1 MTWAYIPST
10 CLDFAPASADS
21 SLPSELPNPALAESL
36 TWRGKPLP
44 SALWSRRWK
53 RGGFIRLLS
62 GLTLEPSKADDG
74 VERFIAS
81 LRATPASPIP
91 SPGSARGAA
100 TTVGSSTS
108 SSASLMK
115 AGLLVS
121 SAKTSRG
128 TSTDSSTPSSRLWKG
143 WATALRLESSQR
155 AASEPPIAGSDF
167 SSWQT
172 ARATTG
178 AYTRDGGEKGK
189 ERPSLHGQAEE
200 WGTPLAS
207 ERAATPR
214 EVHHGVQLANQVN
227 EWPTAKALSGGPNSE
242 RDSRGAGGPDLQ
254 EAAQSWPTPQARD
267 GDGRGATPSRHANPA
282 RKMAGNLD
290 DAASAWPTPSAEAPN
305 DREEP
310 ESWRARQ
317 AELVKSQANGNG
329 AGVPLSIAA
338 KEAAQD
344 WQTPGTDSFRG
355 RSGPRKEEAGL
366 DRQAREIA
374 ATTSLRTSPSAPATP
389 SRGPEAGQ
397 RSEWGSP
404 RASDGEKGSPRQS
417 FGGGGEPLAS
427 QATNWPTPDTQN
439 HRDGSKRRKMTDAAA
454 SRGSRKGISLHHEVD
469 AWPTPTACSP
479 NSLRGSGQDPE
490 ERKADGRTVNLQ
502 DAACHWPTPAARD
515 YRGQNSEAHI
525 TTNGSGRM
533 HMDQLPNLVAHAFLP
548 PAQPTRVGRE
558 SLMPCPF
565 SPLPSEA
572 WMCGPMLADALAF
585 RRWSIRSGGAA
596 GWRGTWTRRPR
607 RSLNP
612 LFVELMM
619 GWPFGLSGF
628 ARVGTGLSPWLELMR
643 GRLSELCS
651 PPTGPQGT
659 LF

>member
-1 MTWAYIPST
+1 MTWAYVPPSM
-10 CLDFAPASADS
+10 LSDSVPASAAL
-21 SLPSELPNPALAESL
+21 SLPSELPNPALAGSL

-62 GLTLEPSKADDG
+62 GLMLEPSTADDG

-81 LRATPASPIP
+81 LRATPASLIP
-91 SPGSARGAA
+91 SPESGREAA
-100 TTVGSSTS
+100 TTDGSSTNS
-108 SSASLMK
+108 SGWSTK
-115 AGLLVS
+115 AGLVVS

-128 TSTDSSTPSSRLWKG
+128 TSTDSSTPSSRLWRG
-143 WATALRLESSQR
+143 WASALRLESSQR
-155 AASEPPIAGSDF
+155 AASEPPIDASDS

-200 WGTPLAS
+200 WPSPRTEMGGPDAH
-207 ERAATPR
+207 RAA
-214 EVHHGVQLANQVN
+214 
-227 EWPTAKALSGGPNSE
+227 
-242 RDSRGAGGPDLQ
+242 RGAGGPNLRQ
-254 EAAQSWPTPQARD
+254 YLEEPT
-267 GDGRGATPSRHANPA
+267 S
-282 RKMAGNLD
+282 
-290 DAASAWPTPSAEAPN
+290 WPTPSAEAPN

-317 AELVKSQANGNG
+317 AELAEKGYNGNG

-338 KEAAQD
+338 KEAAGS
-344 WQTPGTDSFRG
+344 WQTP
-355 RSGPRKEEAGL
+355 
-366 DRQAREIA
+366 
-374 ATTSLRTSPSAPATP
+374 TTA
-389 SRGPEAGQ
+389 PEADNRGSNIRHGPKSLGGQ
-397 RSEWGSP
+397 AQALEWGSP

-417 FGGGGEPLAS
+417 FGGGGEPLAA
-427 QATNWPTPDTQN
+427 QAAQ
-439 HRDGSKRRKMTDAAA
+439 
-454 SRGSRKGISLHHEVD
+454 
-469 AWPTPTACSP
+469 WPTPTACSP

-515 YRGQNSEAHI
+515 FKGQNSAAHV

-533 HMDQLPNLVAHAFLP
+533 HMDQLPNFVAHAFSP
-548 PAQPTRVGRE
+548 PALPTHAGRG
-558 SLMPCPF
+558 SLTPCPF
-565 SPLPSEA
+565 SPLPSA
-572 WMCGPMLADALAF
+572 PLKCGDLLGDALAF
-585 RRWSIRSGGAA
+585 RRWSIRSGGAG

-628 ARVGTGLSPWLELMR
+628 ARAATGLSPWLELMR
-643 GRLSELCS
+643 GRLLELCS
-651 PPTGPQGT
+651 PPTGPQGE